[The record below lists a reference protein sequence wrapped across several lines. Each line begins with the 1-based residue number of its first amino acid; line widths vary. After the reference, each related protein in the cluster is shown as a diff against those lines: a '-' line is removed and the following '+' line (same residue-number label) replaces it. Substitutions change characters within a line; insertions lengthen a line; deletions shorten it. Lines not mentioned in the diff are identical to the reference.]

1 MKRDPRIIVLD
12 IDGTFFG
19 NVNNYVDRWYVL
31 EYIKARN
38 MAGSSGLSISFPES
52 SRLVR
57 PGFIDFIKEL
67 GRGEEIEFFIYTA
80 GAPEW
85 VNYIIPVMEAAYGIR
100 FRRPI
105 FTRDD
110 CVWGPAH
117 SESANRGGLMYV
129 KSMETIWGRIVKS
142 LVGDYPALQNDEVC
156 DRVFDN
162 GLMFV
167 DNTPFVLMDSHERQ
181 LLCPSYEYEEYFDAL
196 EGIPAAI
203 LNDPMVKEYIKAQ
216 KIVSPIS
223 ATTTVGDPM
232 EALVQYHTHMAS
244 KALSALAI
252 NREKNALNDDFWI
265 VLLQRI
271 KRRMK
276 NKKAVLFDAKT
287 IRALTPRKAMP

>member
-1 MKRDPRIIVLD
+1 MKEKGKEPRIIILD

-31 EYIKARN
+31 EYIKARK
-38 MAGSSGLSISFPES
+38 MVGSDRLSVSFPES

-67 GRGEEIEFFIYTA
+67 GPKCEFFIYTA
-80 GAPEW
+80 GASEW
-85 VNYIIPVMEAAYGIR
+85 VNYIIPIMEATYGIR

-117 SESANRGGLMYV
+117 SESTKRGGLMYV
-129 KSMETIWGRIVKS
+129 KSMETIWPRIVKS
-142 LVGDYPALQNDEVC
+142 LVGDYPALRNDEVC

-181 LLCPSYEYEEYFDAL
+181 LVCPSYEYEEYLDAL
-196 EGIPAAI
+196 EGIPPTI

-216 KIVSPIS
+216 QIVSPIQ
-223 ATTTVGDPM
+223 TTLDDPM

-244 KALSALAI
+244 KALNALAI
-252 NREKNALNDDFWI
+252 NRKTNALNDDFWI

-271 KRRMK
+271 QRRIK
-276 NKKAVLFDAKT
+276 NKSGLVFDAKT
-287 IRALTPRKAMP
+287 IRALIPHKAIP

>member
-1 MKRDPRIIVLD
+1 MKDKEPRIIVLD

-19 NVNNYVDRWYVL
+19 NVNNYVNRWYVL
-31 EYIKARN
+31 EYIKARKLS
-38 MAGSSGLSISFPES
+38 GSAGLSVSFPET

-67 GRGEEIEFFIYTA
+67 GSKCEFFIYTA
-80 GAPEW
+80 GSPEW
-85 VNYIIPVMEAAYGIR
+85 VNYIIPVLETAYGIR
-100 FRRPI
+100 FHRPI

-110 CVWGPAH
+110 CVWGPVH
-117 SESANRGGLMYV
+117 SESAKRGGLMYV
-129 KSMETIWGRIVKS
+129 KSMKTIWGRIVKS
-142 LVGDYPALQNDEVC
+142 LVGDYPALQKDEVC
-156 DRVFDN
+156 DRVFEN

-196 EGIPAAI
+196 EGIPQAI

-216 KIVSPIS
+216 QIVSAVP
-223 ATTTVGDPM
+223 ATVGGDPM

-252 NREKNALNDDFWI
+252 NRETNALNDDFWI

-271 KRRMK
+271 QRRMK
-276 NKKAVLFDAKT
+276 NKKPVLFDAKT
-287 IRALTPRKAMP
+287 IRALTPAIL